1 MTIQTTLLIIGGS
14 DAGISAALRAKELAP
29 DTDVTLLLADSYPNL
44 SICGFPYA
52 FSGEV
57 PSWENLRH
65 RTLADLEAT
74 GVNFHLETTV
84 TAIDPAAHRVT
95 TNRGDF
101 LYEKL
106 IVGTGALPE
115 TSHIKG
121 ADNAFV
127 LHDMADYFA
136 IDQHVTA
143 KAPKTAA
150 IIGAGYIGIEMAEA
164 LVKRGVETTLYQR
177 GPEILSTMSP
187 DMSHLLHD
195 TLREHGVA
203 VVTDDTISEIT
214 PDGLVI
220 GQQAAQFDLVLVVT
234 GVKPNS
240 TLLAE
245 AGAELTENGA
255 VIVNDFMQ
263 TNLED
268 VYAAGD
274 LTITKHRLLGTTYL
288 PLGTTAHKQGR
299 IAGAHAV
306 GFATPFQGIVG
317 SQVLKAFDKVAVRT
331 GLLPDEATQAG
342 FTPLSVTSVVDD
354 HKAYIPGATK
364 ITIQITG
371 DQHTGQLLGAQLI
384 GQFGSEIAKR
394 SDVLASAIFN
404 KMTVSAVSD
413 LDLSYSPPI
422 AAPWDAIQQATQA
435 WEQAWRTAQNQA

>member
-1 MTIQTTLLIIGGS
+1 MTMQTTLLIIGGS

-29 DTDVTLLLADSYPNL
+29 ETEVTLLLADSYPNL

-74 GVNFHLETTV
+74 GVNFYLDTTV
-84 TAIDPAAHRVT
+84 THIDPAAHCVT
-95 TNRGDF
+95 TSRGDF
-101 LYEKL
+101 AYEKL
-106 IVGTGALPE
+106 VVGTGTLPA

-136 IDQHVTA
+136 IDQYVTA

-187 DMSHLLHD
+187 DMGQLLHD
-195 TLREHGVA
+195 TLREHDVA

-220 GQQAAQFDLVLVVT
+220 GQQAAPFDLVLVVT
-234 GVKPNS
+234 GVTPNS
-240 TLLAE
+240 SLLAE
-245 AGAELTENGA
+245 AGAELAENGA

-331 GLLPDEATQAG
+331 GLLPDEATQVG

-371 DQHTGQLLGAQLI
+371 DEHTGQLLGAQLI

-435 WEQAWRTAQNQA
+435 WEKAWRTAQNRA